1 MIDWKQY
8 PEKPTEAT
16 LSLFPSLIDVI
27 KQEVE
32 EEEKKQ
38 LYKYPLDRPHTML
51 YDFDKVGRYFM
62 VQDDLSKL
70 PVMMPMSRTP
80 FTFYRG
86 QLKYFDSCL
95 PVLYRYKGEELER
108 QRLLSKFQISEM
120 ILVMQTHPVINDF
133 MTGALNVPLLGK
145 IKLPILYEGLAQ
157 HYGINTE
164 YLDLTNNIWS
174 AAFFASAKFLDGKY
188 YPYEIKENAKLDDR
202 YGVIYR
208 LKYGV
213 DEGKVKSF
221 SKDMIS
227 PIGLQY
233 FNRPGRQCA
242 FVKKMSENENFN
254 DTQSLEKI
262 YFRHDNDANRLVF
275 TLCQMGKQFYVEDS
289 LANVV
294 DEIRKN
300 NLFCTKTVNLV
311 RDIYYPK
318 SSVEQIIRAAKV
330 VGIELS
336 QGLNTAF
343 DSEQMN
349 QEAIEWFYRGGRD
362 RYIDSIMVLPIRK
375 DTIVTAPN

>member
-8 PEKPTEAT
+8 SKKPTEAT
-16 LSLFPSLIDVI
+16 LSLYPSLLDVI

-32 EEEKKQ
+32 EEEKTQ
-38 LYKYPLDRPHTML
+38 LYKYPLDRPHIML

-120 ILVMQTHPVINDF
+120 ILVMQTHPVINDL
-133 MTGALNVPLLGK
+133 MKGALNIPLLGE
-145 IKLPILYEGLAQ
+145 IKLPILYDGLAQ
-157 HYGINTE
+157 HYGINTN

-174 AAFFASAKFLDGKY
+174 AAFFASAKYLEGKY
-188 YPYEIKENAKLDDR
+188 YPYEINEDSKLEDR

-208 LKYGV
+208 LKCLADDGQV
-213 DEGKVKSF
+213 IAFLNE
-221 SKDMIS
+221 MIS

-242 FVKKMSENENFN
+242 FVKKMSEEENFN
-254 DTQSLEKI
+254 DTHNLERI
-262 YFRHDNDANRLVF
+262 FFRHDNYANRLVF

-294 DEIRKN
+294 DEIRKHN
-300 NLFCTKTVNLV
+300 HFCIKTVNLV

-318 SSVEQIIRAAKV
+318 SSVEQIVRAAKV
-330 VGIELS
+330 AGIELT
-336 QGLNTAF
+336 QGLNAAF
-343 DSEQMN
+343 DSERMN
-349 QEAIEWFYRGGRD
+349 QESIEWFYRGGRD
-362 RYIDSIMVLPIRK
+362 RYIHRIIVLPMRK
-375 DTIVTAPN
+375 DTIVTAPI

>member
-8 PEKPTEAT
+8 SKKPTEAT
-16 LSLFPSLIDVI
+16 LSLYPSLLDVI

-32 EEEKKQ
+32 EEEKTQ
-38 LYKYPLDRPHTML
+38 LYKYPLDRPRTML
-51 YDFDKVGRYFM
+51 YDFDKVGHYFM
-62 VQDDLSKL
+62 LQDDLSKL

-120 ILVMQTHPVINDF
+120 ILVMQTHPVINDL
-133 MTGALNVPLLGK
+133 MKGALNIPLLGE
-145 IKLPILYEGLAQ
+145 IKLPILYDGLAQ
-157 HYGINTE
+157 HYGINTN

-188 YPYEIKENAKLDDR
+188 YPYEIKEDAKLDDR

-233 FNRPGRQCA
+233 FNRPGKQCA
-242 FVKKMSENENFN
+242 FVMKMSENENFN
-254 DTQSLEKI
+254 DTQSLERI
-262 YFRHDNDANRLVF
+262 FFRHDNDANRLVF

-300 NLFCTKTVNLV
+300 NLFCIKTINLV

-318 SSVEQIIRAAKV
+318 SSVEQIVRAAKV
-330 VGIELS
+330 AGIEFS

-349 QEAIEWFYRGGRD
+349 KEAIEWFYRGGRD
-362 RYIDSIMVLPIRK
+362 RYIHRIIVLPMRK
-375 DTIVTAPN
+375 L

>member
-8 PEKPTEAT
+8 SKKPTEAT
-16 LSLFPSLIDVI
+16 LSLYPSLLDVI

-32 EEEKKQ
+32 EEEKNQ

-70 PVMMPMSRTP
+70 PLMMPMSRTP
-80 FTFYRG
+80 FTYYRG

-120 ILVMQTHPVINDF
+120 RLVMQTHPVINDL
-133 MTGALNVPLLGK
+133 MKVALSIPSVGI
-145 IKLPILYEGLAQ
+145 IKLPILYDGLAQ

-174 AAFFASAKFLDGKY
+174 AAFFASAKFFDGKY
-188 YPYEIKENAKLDDR
+188 YPYEINEDSKLEDR

-208 LKYGV
+208 LKCLADDGQV
-213 DEGKVKSF
+213 IAFLNE
-221 SKDMIS
+221 MIS

-254 DTQSLEKI
+254 DTQSLERTF
-262 YFRHDNDANRLVF
+262 FRHDNDANRLVF
-275 TLCQMGKQFYVEDS
+275 TLCQLGKQFYVDDS

-294 DEIRKN
+294 DEIKKHN
-300 NLFCTKTVNLV
+300 HFCIKTVNLV
-311 RDIYYPK
+311 RDIYYPQ

-330 VGIELS
+330 AGIELT
-336 QGLNTAF
+336 QGLNAAF

-362 RYIDSIMVLPIRK
+362 RYIDSIMVLPIR
-375 DTIVTAPN
+375 NLS

>member
-1 MIDWKQY
+1 
-8 PEKPTEAT
+8 
-16 LSLFPSLIDVI
+16 
-27 KQEVE
+27 
-32 EEEKKQ
+32 
-38 LYKYPLDRPHTML
+38 
-51 YDFDKVGRYFM
+51 
-62 VQDDLSKL
+62 
-70 PVMMPMSRTP
+70 MMPMSRTP

-120 ILVMQTHPVINDF
+120 ILVMQTHPVINDL
-133 MTGALNVPLLGK
+133 MKGALNIPLLGE
-145 IKLPILYEGLAQ
+145 IKLPILYDGLAQ
-157 HYGINTE
+157 HYGINTN

-188 YPYEIKENAKLDDR
+188 YPYEIKEDAKLDDR

-233 FNRPGRQCA
+233 FNRPGKQCA
-242 FVKKMSENENFN
+242 FVMKMSENENFN
-254 DTQSLEKI
+254 DTQSLERI
-262 YFRHDNDANRLVF
+262 FFRHDNDANRLVF

-300 NLFCTKTVNLV
+300 NLFCIKTINLV

-318 SSVEQIIRAAKV
+318 SSVEQIVRAAKV
-330 VGIELS
+330 AGIEFS

-349 QEAIEWFYRGGRD
+349 KEAIEWFYRGGRD
-362 RYIDSIMVLPIRK
+362 RYIHRIIVLPMRK
-375 DTIVTAPN
+375 L